1 MFAKENL
8 SGNFQIFNKHFQR
21 DMDILNLWNEEMKDK
36 VIINDGKV
44 TNITEIP
51 EKIRNIYKSI
61 WEIKQTDLIQMDA
74 DRGRFVDQSHS
85 SNRYVE
91 KVNNSKVYTIIKTAW
106 EKGLKTGSYYLRS
119 KASSKAIQFS
129 VDSVNSQKQNSK
141 NKTKESVDNSSKSQS
156 DFDVDNSAKQSNS
169 KSRSDFDADT
179 KLNDFKK
186 WLAESKKKAETGECE
201 ACQ

>member
-1 MFAKENL
+1 
-8 SGNFQIFNKHFQR
+8 
-21 DMDILNLWNEEMKDK
+21 MDILNLWNEEMKDK
-36 VIINDGKV
+36 IIINDGKV

-129 VDSVNSQKQNSK
+129 VDSGNGASHHSSVKIDNSK
-141 NKTKESVDNSSKSQS
+141 NSKNETKESVDNNSKSQS
-156 DFDVDNSAKQSNS
+156 DFDA
-169 KSRSDFDADT
+169 DA